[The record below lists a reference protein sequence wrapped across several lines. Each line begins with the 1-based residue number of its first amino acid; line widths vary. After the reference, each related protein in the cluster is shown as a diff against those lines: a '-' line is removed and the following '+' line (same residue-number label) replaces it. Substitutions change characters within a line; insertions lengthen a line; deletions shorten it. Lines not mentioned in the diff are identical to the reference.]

1 MTAKDYF
8 HQLNVDYLAVAEP
21 KEDLYWSNYMGT
33 SDNMDALSE
42 AETRYNHF
50 ISNPARVAE
59 LREQISQVEQLDDCQ
74 ESRSLLH
81 GLRGWLNFYSINA
94 IESAEAREMEAGL
107 VQDDADMFERRK
119 ALNLHYVNAEGETV
133 EASTLVLST
142 NLLSC
147 DDEAVRKSSHEALLE
162 LERFVAENGFIDM
175 VKRRNAFARAQGYR
189 NYFDYKV
196 NKEERMSPEQ
206 LFAILDEFDE
216 NTRDAQRRGFDA
228 LVERYG
234 DKALQGYNLK
244 YFSSGDSAQ
253 QLDPYLPF
261 SKSLQ
266 RWGESFGRLGV
277 SFRDANLTLDLL
289 DRKGKYENGFMHAP
303 RVAWDRDGSWSPAQI
318 NFTSNANPGQVGSGD
333 DGINT
338 LFHEGGHAAHFA
350 NIVQNAPCFSQEFP
364 PTSMSYAETQSM
376 FFDSMLG
383 DADWLKL
390 YASDRSGEEIP
401 DEIIH
406 QLIQSRQPM
415 AAYRERGIQV
425 VPYYEWS
432 IYSADED
439 ELTADFLISQ
449 ARYWEQKILG
459 LACAGRPILSIPHL
473 LDQAAACSYQGY
485 LLANMAVYQT
495 RAWFLKEYGY
505 LTDNP
510 HIGPLVSQ
518 HYWAP
523 GNSVSHNDTLVSL
536 TGEGF
541 NGEYLA
547 RHCNLSVEQ
556 AWDEA
561 QASIRAAQDRAV
573 PPVQSLN
580 AQIQAVHGAEVIA
593 ANTESDQAMYTAFE
607 QWVETRYS

>member
-1 MTAKDYF
+1 MTAQDYF
-8 HQLNVDYLAVAEP
+8 HQLNADYLAVAEP

-59 LREQISQVEQLDDCQ
+59 LREQISEAEQLDDS
-74 ESRSLLH
+74 EEKRDLLH

-415 AAYRERGIQV
+415 AAYRERGILV

-510 HIGPLVSQ
+510 HIGPLISQ

-547 RHCNLSVEQ
+547 RECNRSVAQ

-561 QASIRAAQDRAV
+561 QASIRAAQVRKV

-593 ANTESDQAMYTAFE
+593 ANTESDQAMYAAFE
-607 QWVETRYS
+607 QWVETHYS